1 MHTIKYILDNH
12 FDNVDNYFYLF
23 SGLRAFPNVV
33 AYNMRC
39 RQFESAVDLLS
50 VCLRKKPNIH
60 ACHLPRNTFLQRI
73 IYSLYNLLKTS
84 NTLIINVRSTKA
96 FKLALNSKAAVDHL
110 VRTSALE
117 VAKEGVRVNAVNP
130 GVIVTDIHRRG
141 GMSDDK

>member
-1 MHTIKYILDNH
+1 MLNIFSRNNWLS
-12 FDNVDNYFYLF
+12 DNVFNLF

-33 AYNMRC
+33 AYNMRW
-39 RQFESAVDLLS
+39 RPFESAVDLLS